1 MSLTQD
7 RNTLEKEGV
16 MIAVP
21 VAAGVKIFAGALVV
35 ANATGYAQPGA
46 VATGLTYLGRA
57 DQYVNNTTGAAG
69 AQTVTV
75 RRYRAFYFANSAT
88 DPVGQASQGKPC
100 YVVDDQTVSATNGS
114 NTQSPA
120 GIVLGV
126 DAGGV
131 WVF

>member
-1 MSLTQD
+1 MSLNAD
-7 RNTLEKEGV
+7 RNTLEKEG
-16 MIAVP
+16 ISIPVP
-21 VAAGVKIFAGALVV
+21 VAANVTIFAGALVV
-35 ANATGYAQPGA
+35 ANATGFAQPGA

-57 DQYVNNTTGAAG
+57 DQYINNAGDAAG
-69 AQTVTV
+69 AQTVLV
-75 RRYRAFYFANSAT
+75 KRGRAFYFNNSAT

-120 GIVLGV
+120 GIVIGV

-131 WVF
+131 WVL